1 MQVLDRLFF
10 RRRRFNDLSF
20 SIQEHIDE
28 RTDELIAEGIAPA
41 EARQQASREFGNV
54 ALVEQRSREQWQW
67 PTLES
72 ILADIRFAL
81 RQLLKSPVFTVTA
94 VSTLALGIA
103 INATMFSMV
112 SAFLLP
118 HLPGHDPQHIVVV
131 SSVNPDSQFQ
141 PEANPV
147 SPPNYLAWSSNLRV
161 FAQMAAD
168 NEYLTGNLSEPGQQP
183 EAVSY
188 AAVTPNFFSV
198 FGVAPSIGRGFRSGE
213 DQPGQDHVVILS
225 HGLWERR
232 FGSDPSI
239 IGRTVR
245 LNREDYVVVG
255 VVPASFRMLGFTP
268 KLWTPLTLSPADRTP
283 SARNNRFL
291 YLFGRLAPGVTL
303 QQSRTQ
309 MNTLAQQA
317 QKDFPAAEQHWG
329 ASVRTLGDFLIYSFG
344 IRSGISVMMTVVV
357 FILFIACANVAGL
370 MLTRAVGRQKE
381 LAIRQSLGASRA
393 RVVRQLLTE
402 GIVIAF
408 LGGALGLGLSHFG
421 IQGLRAGLA
430 FNESSADIP
439 VRLDSNVLL
448 FALTISLLA
457 AVLSS
462 AIPAL
467 KASRSDI
474 NADLKSETRGATSD
488 RSHNR
493 MRTVLVGGEIALAL
507 FLLIGTCLLIRGV
520 YQLDHQKLGFA
531 HDHLLTAGLV
541 LDHARYADAAKQ
553 TQFVQEA
560 VTHLQQISGVQTVAV
575 ASDLPASGPGSVSI
589 HIKDQ
594 PEARPNEQRSA
605 LDVVIT
611 PDYFTAIGLPLL
623 RGRNFT
629 AGDGASAPRVI
640 IVNRQFVHKYFQDRD
655 PIAKQIKLDTP
666 GTVPS
671 WSQIVG
677 VVGDIKSY
685 SELPT
690 IDPEVYEPWSQ
701 RPVASFSLLLRSNV
715 EPNSLTPSLRHVL
728 AQIDPELP
736 LLRVMN
742 MDQVIELQRNGNP
755 LFTRLLAAFAILA
768 LVLAA
773 IGIYGLVA
781 YSVGQRTQ
789 EIGIRIA
796 LGAKTSDISRMVL
809 REGLKV
815 AAIGSCIGLV
825 LALPLPAVFTSIFQG
840 LIVSAP
846 QVFPIVLVAM
856 LLVAFGA
863 IQGPARR
870 AAHVDPN
877 IALRNE

>member
-488 RSHNR
+488 RSHKR

>member
-1 MQVLDRLFF
+1 MNWLRQLFS
-10 RRRRFNDLSF
+10 RRRRY
-20 SIQEHIDE
+20 
-28 RTDELIAEGIAPA
+28 DELSEAIREHLDEKTTDLMDRGMSREQAEQS
-41 EARQQASREFGNV
+41 ARREFGN
-54 ALVEQRSREQWQW
+54 ATLIEQRGREVWQW
-67 PTLES
+67 PSVES

-81 RQLLKSPVFTVTA
+81 RQLLKSPVFTAAA

-103 INATMFSMV
+103 INTTMFSMV
-112 SAFLLP
+112 SAFLIP
-118 HLPGHDPQHIVVV
+118 HLPGADSQHIVVV

-141 PEANPV
+141 PEANP
-147 SPPNYLAWSSNLRV
+147 SSAPNYLAWSSNTRV
-161 FAQMAAD
+161 FAQIAAE
-168 NEYLTGNLSEPGQQP
+168 NEFLTGSLSDLGQQP
-183 EAVSY
+183 EAISY

-198 FGVAPSIGRGFRSGE
+198 FGIPPSIGRGFRSGE

-255 VVPASFRMLGFTP
+255 VMPASFRMLGFMP
-268 KLWTPLTLSPADRTP
+268 KLWTPLTLSAADRTP
-283 SARNNRFL
+283 GARKNRNL
-291 YLFGRLAPGVTL
+291 YLFARLAPGVTL
-303 QQSRTQ
+303 QQARTQ
-309 MNTLAQQA
+309 ISMLAQQA
-317 QKDFPAAEQHWG
+317 QKDFPAAEQRWG
-329 ASVRTLGDFLIYSFG
+329 ASVRTLGDFLIYNFD
-344 IRSGISVMMTVVV
+344 IRSGISVMMTVAV
-357 FILFIACANVAGL
+357 FILFIACVNVAGL

-408 LGGALGLGLSHFG
+408 LGGALGLGLSYFG
-421 IQGLRAGLA
+421 IRVLRAGLG
-430 FNESSADIP
+430 FNEFIADVP
-439 VRLDSNVLL
+439 VRLDFNVLL
-448 FALTISLLA
+448 FAITISLLA
-457 AVLSS
+457 AALSS
-462 AIPAL
+462 IIPAL

-488 RSHNR
+488 RSQNR
-493 MRTVLVGGEIALAL
+493 MRTVLVGGEMALAL

-520 YQLDHQKLGFA
+520 YQLDHQQLGFA

-541 LDHARYADAAKQ
+541 LDHASYPDAAKQ
-553 TQFVQEA
+553 SQFVHEV
-560 VTHLQQISGVQTVAV
+560 VTQLQKISGVQTVAV
-575 ASDLPASGPGSVSI
+575 ASDLPASGAGSVSI

-594 PEARPNEQRSA
+594 PEAQPNEQLSA
-605 LDVVIT
+605 LDLIIT

-629 AGDGASAPRVI
+629 AGDDASATRVV
-640 IVNRQFVHKYFQDRD
+640 IVNQQFVRKYFQDRD
-655 PIAKQIKLDTP
+655 PIGKQIKLETE

-690 IDPEVYEPWSQ
+690 VDPEVYETWSQ
-701 RPVASFSLLLRSNV
+701 RPISSFSVLLRSSV
-715 EPNSLTPSLRHVL
+715 EPNSLTPSVRRVV

-755 LFTRLLAAFAILA
+755 LFTRLLAAFALLA

-796 LGAKTSDISRMVL
+796 LGAKASDISRMVL

-825 LALPLPAVFTSIFQG
+825 LALPLPKVFTSIFQG
-840 LIVSAP
+840 LIVNAP
-846 QVFPIVLVAM
+846 QVYPIVLVAM
-856 LLVAFGA
+856 LLVALGA

-870 AAHVDPN
+870 AARVDPN
-877 IALRNE
+877 VALRNQ

>member
-1 MQVLDRLFF
+1 VSWLQQLFSRRHRYNELSESIREHLDEKITDLLDRGMS
-10 RRRRFNDLSF
+10 RE
-20 SIQEHIDE
+20 QAE
-28 RTDELIAEGIAPA
+28 RS
-41 EARQQASREFGNV
+41 ARREFGNV
-54 ALVEQRSREQWQW
+54 TLIEQRGREVWQW
-67 PTLES
+67 PSLES

-81 RQLLKSPVFTVTA
+81 RQLLKSPVFTAAA

-112 SAFLLP
+112 SAFLIL
-118 HLPGHDPQHIVVV
+118 HLPGKDPQHIVVI

-141 PEANPV
+141 PEANP
-147 SPPNYLAWSSNLRV
+147 SSAPNYLAWSGNTRV

-168 NEYLTGNLSEPGQQP
+168 NEFLTGSLSESGQQA

-198 FGVAPSIGRGFRSGE
+198 FGVSPSIGRSFRSGE
-213 DQPGQDHVVILS
+213 DQAGQDHVIILS

-239 IGRTVR
+239 IGRIVR

-255 VVPASFRMLGFTP
+255 VMPASFRMLGFVP
-268 KLWTPLTLSPADRTP
+268 KLWTPLTLSAADRTP
-283 SARNNRFL
+283 GARKNRNL
-291 YLFGRLAPGVTL
+291 YLFARLAPGITL
-303 QQSRTQ
+303 QQANTQ
-309 MNTLAQQA
+309 MSMLAQQA
-317 QKDFPAAEQHWG
+317 QKDFPAAEQRWG
-329 ASVRTLGDFLIYSFG
+329 ASVRTLDDFLIYNFS

-357 FILFIACANVAGL
+357 FILFIACANVAAL

-381 LAIRQSLGASRA
+381 LAIRQSLGASRS

-402 GIVIAF
+402 GIVIAI
-408 LGGALGLGLSHFG
+408 LGGALGLGLSFFG
-421 IQGLRAGLA
+421 IQALRAGLT
-430 FNESSADIP
+430 FNEYIADVP
-439 VRLDSNVLL
+439 VRLDSNVLF
-448 FALTISLLA
+448 FAVAISLLA

-462 AIPAL
+462 VIPAL

-474 NADLKSETRGATSD
+474 NVSLKSETRGATSD

-493 MRTVLVGGEIALAL
+493 MRAVLVGGETALAL
-507 FLLIGTCLLIRGV
+507 FLLIGTCLLIRSV
-520 YQLDHQKLGFA
+520 YQLDHQELGFA

-541 LDHARYADAAKQ
+541 LDQARYADSAKK
-553 TQFVQEA
+553 TQFVHQA
-560 VTHLQQISGVQTVAV
+560 VMQLQQISGVQTVAV
-575 ASDLPASGPGSVSI
+575 ASDLPASGAGSISI

-605 LDVVIT
+605 IDVLIT
-611 PDYFTAIGLPLL
+611 PDYFSAIGLPLL

-629 AGDGASAPRVI
+629 AGDDASAPRVV
-640 IVNRQFVHKYFQDRD
+640 IVNQQFVHQYLRDSD
-655 PIAKQIKLDTP
+655 PIGKQIKLDID
-666 GTVPS
+666 GVAPS

-677 VVGDIKSY
+677 VAGDIKTY

-690 IDPEVYEPWSQ
+690 VDPEVYESSSQ
-701 RPVASFSLLLRSNV
+701 RPVASFSILLRSSV
-715 EPNSLTPSLRHVL
+715 EPNSLTPSVRQVL

-755 LFTRLLAAFAILA
+755 FFTRILTAFAVLA

-796 LGAKTSDISRMVL
+796 LGARTSDISRMVL

-815 AAIGSCIGLV
+815 AAIGSCIGFV
-825 LALPLPAVFTSIFQG
+825 IALPLPKVFASIFQG
-840 LIVSAP
+840 LVVSAP
-846 QVFPIVLVAM
+846 LVYPVVLAAM
-856 LLVAFGA
+856 LLVAFVA

-870 AAHVDPN
+870 AARIDPN
-877 IALRNE
+877 VALRNE